1 MLLVEDI
8 VDSGLTLEYLLKNLA
23 ARKPAVARG
32 RRPAAQAGSRRWRST
47 LRYIGFDIPPEFVV
61 GYGLDYAERYRNL
74 PTSPRSSPRPTAA
87 DREPEPARARPS
99 TVRSLLVV
107 LAVSVSLTACASSAE
122 QPTGG
127 ISGTV
132 TTGPTCP
139 VEIAGSPCPPG
150 VWIGTVRATATNG
163 AR

>member
-1 MLLVEDI
+1 M
-8 VDSGLTLEYLLKNLA
+8 
-23 ARKPAVARG
+23 
-32 RRPAAQAGSRRWRST
+32 
-47 LRYIGFDIPPEFVV
+47 
-61 GYGLDYAERYRNL
+61 
-74 PTSPRSSPRPTAA
+74 
-87 DREPEPARARPS
+87 
-99 TVRSLLVV
+99 RSLLVV

-150 VWIGTVRATATNG
+150 VWTGTVRATAIDG
-163 AR
+163 ARYETLTDGSGRYRLPLLDGTYEVIPVIEGGGPPSSAPVSVTVTAGGMQTLDLQVDTGIR